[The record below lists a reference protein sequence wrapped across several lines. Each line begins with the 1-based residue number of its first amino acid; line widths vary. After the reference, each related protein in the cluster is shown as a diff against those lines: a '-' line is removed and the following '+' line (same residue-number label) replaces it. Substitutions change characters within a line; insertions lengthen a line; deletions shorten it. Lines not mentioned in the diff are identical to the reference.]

1 MANVEITDGSHV
13 SAGVTA
19 DKELRV
25 ITAPYPPF
33 TEQRVQPFR
42 QYFTDDG
49 TATGTTDIGSTV
61 SGEFY
66 IPANSN
72 NDRYITTINFIV
84 GFGAT
89 AQPYQWCDGVAFAAG
104 NGIRLWYENRRG
116 EHDIHDDIRSNQDML
131 GLGFNSVTSAWL
143 LRGLISNNDYGYYV
157 TVDLTKMGLSFGIKL
172 DAGTDQRLRISTTSD
187 VKILAADL
195 FTAVGFGFERFA

>member
-19 DKELRV
+19 DKELLV

-61 SGEFY
+61 REYF
-66 IPANSN
+66 SN
-72 NDRYITTINFIV
+72 EITWWVIV
-84 GFGAT
+84 SQSLSAS
-89 AQPYQWCDGVAFAAG
+89 Q
-104 NGIRLWYENRRG
+104 LENYRNK
-116 EHDIHDDIRSNQDML
+116 HHLCLIMML
-131 GLGFNSVTSAWL
+131 AYVPDSAYKVL
-143 LRGLISNNDYGYYV
+143 
-157 TVDLTKMGLSFGIKL
+157 
-172 DAGTDQRLRISTTSD
+172 
-187 VKILAADL
+187 
-195 FTAVGFGFERFA
+195 